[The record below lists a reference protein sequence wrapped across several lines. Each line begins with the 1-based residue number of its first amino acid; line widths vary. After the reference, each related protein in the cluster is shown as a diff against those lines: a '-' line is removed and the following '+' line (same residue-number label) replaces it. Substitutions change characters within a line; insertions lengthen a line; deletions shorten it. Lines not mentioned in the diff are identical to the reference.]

1 MPKNEILRVS
11 LKEQNTGSFKMGFF
25 FFFQIG
31 NSSWQIVV
39 MVALDQNSVKKR
51 YLKTELSKFYE
62 NWQN

>member
-11 LKEQNTGSFKMGFF
+11 LKEQNTGSFKMV

-39 MVALDQNSVKKR
+39 IVALDQNSVKKR
-51 YLKTELSKFYE
+51 YLKTELSKFHE

>member
-11 LKEQNTGSFKMGFF
+11 LKEQNTGSFKMV

-39 MVALDQNSVKKR
+39 IVALDQNSVKKR